1 VLGGRLCPLCTSAI
15 NLLFPTIE
23 LISLSND
30 IAVQIG
36 VNDEDVSGI
45 DSEHRRVGVKSKAN
59 YDDMNDDER

>member
-1 VLGGRLCPLCTSAI
+1 MLLKFCNILTLFIFHTFVLGGRLCPLCTSAI

-36 VNDEDVSGI
+36 VNNEDVSGI
-45 DSEHRRVGVKSKAN
+45 DL
-59 YDDMNDDER
+59 DQP